1 MKNTAKKA
9 VVLHNFSSP
18 YISEAII
25 ILKDYNPA
33 LEGKIITDAE
43 KIVSAYIEKQER
55 NKEKENYA
63 VRVRGLGGAVKTYK
77 KSGQHRT
84 VRRIVFF
91 LVMAAA
97 IAAAVYFAGTA

>member
-9 VVLHNFSSP
+9 VILNNFSSP

-25 ILKDYNPA
+25 ILRDYRPE

-55 NKEKENYA
+55 NREKEQFAIQTRGVSGTPYYKKHGQRKAIRVIITLLISAAIIGAVICA
-63 VRVRGLGGAVKTYK
+63 VR
-77 KSGQHRT
+77 
-84 VRRIVFF
+84 
-91 LVMAAA
+91 
-97 IAAAVYFAGTA
+97 